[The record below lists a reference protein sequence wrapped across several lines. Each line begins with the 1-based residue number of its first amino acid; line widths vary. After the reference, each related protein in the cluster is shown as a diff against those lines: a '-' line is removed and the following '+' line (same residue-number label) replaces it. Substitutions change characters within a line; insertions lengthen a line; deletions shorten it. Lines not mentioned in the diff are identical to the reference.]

1 MNLLKTLIQI
11 ITRAEKKIDKK
22 IDDFDTQ
29 IQAEELSID
38 QYESMQIW
46 EPEFVEER

>member
-22 IDDFDTQ
+22 IDDFNTQ